1 VKYGGPPDTGYMK
14 VVAIPMLRYRRQTLI
29 FWGGGPRAVIAFSSE
44 VDTGSRE
51 ETRQNHRAL
60 F

>member
-14 VVAIPMLRYRRQTLI
+14 VVAIPMLRYRSQTLI
-29 FWGGGPRAVIAFSSE
+29 FGVAGRAVIAFSSE

-51 ETRQNHRAL
+51 ETRQNHRVL